1 MIKKGDLKKGDLV
14 FNRDTRKYGKVTD
27 VECML
32 RPRGW
37 IEVVEI
43 QYEDD
48 DDKLILGYGDF
59 ALSIDK
65 VELATGIDYNAV
77 KRYVDEASAT
87 CCQIESR
94 DLTEEF
100 RTLMK
105 ELTGEK
111 EKEKVKTEF
120 TIKKIN
126 SVDKIIFNAPATIV
140 YMKDGSRYVTKAY
153 KEDFD
158 KEKGLALALLKAFGI
173 SYLDLQRLIK
183 SAVVQEKKAPKK
195 VNVADVTVDGQSI
208 LGQKEFTTI
217 VEEKPKKKSAG
228 RQEETVDVTNSE
240 GITYTIHRG
249 KRRGV
254 GQKLQQG
261 DAVLL
266 RLCKVYDWEEMDVVR
281 KLIGQPLVVDYV
293 GENSIRVVLPS
304 QGTHERTYEFSRN
317 EVDRI

>member
-1 MIKKGDLKKGDLV
+1 MRRDDFIKILEHALYIKNDIKRNNLNV
-14 FNRDTRKYGKVTD
+14 
-27 VECML
+27 
-32 RPRGW
+32 
-37 IEVVEI
+37 
-43 QYEDD
+43 
-48 DDKLILGYGDF
+48 KLI
-59 ALSIDK
+59 
-65 VELATGIDYNAV
+65 YN
-77 KRYVDEASAT
+77 K
-87 CCQIESR
+87 
-94 DLTEEF
+94 
-100 RTLMK
+100 
-105 ELTGEK
+105 
-111 EKEKVKTEF
+111 
-120 TIKKIN
+120 
-126 SVDKIIFNAPATIV
+126 PATILFV
-140 YMKDGSRYVTKAY
+140 GDKRVVVKAY

-158 KEKGLALALLKAFGI
+158 KEKGACMAILQYLGI

-183 SAVVQEKKAPKK
+183 SATVQEKKAPKK
-195 VNVADVTVDGQSI
+195 AKIEDVTLDGESVM
-208 LGQKEFTTI
+208 KP
-217 VEEKPKKKSAG
+217 VAEKPKNKRTG

-293 GENSIRVVLPS
+293 GEKSIRVVLPS

>member
-1 MIKKGDLKKGDLV
+1 MRRDDFIKILEYALYIKNDIKRNNLNV
-14 FNRDTRKYGKVTD
+14 
-27 VECML
+27 
-32 RPRGW
+32 
-37 IEVVEI
+37 
-43 QYEDD
+43 
-48 DDKLILGYGDF
+48 KLI
-59 ALSIDK
+59 
-65 VELATGIDYNAV
+65 YN
-77 KRYVDEASAT
+77 K
-87 CCQIESR
+87 
-94 DLTEEF
+94 
-100 RTLMK
+100 
-105 ELTGEK
+105 
-111 EKEKVKTEF
+111 
-120 TIKKIN
+120 
-126 SVDKIIFNAPATIV
+126 PATILFV
-140 YMKDGSRYVTKAY
+140 GEQKIVVKAY

-158 KEKGLALALLKAFGI
+158 EEKGACMAILQYLGI

-183 SAVVQEKKAPKK
+183 SATVQEKKAPKK
-195 VNVADVTVDGQSI
+195 VNVADVTVEGQSI
-208 LGQKEFTTI
+208 TGEKT
-217 VEEKPKKKSAG
+217 VAEKPKKRRTG

-293 GENSIRVVLPS
+293 GENSVRVVLPS